1 MTTRFK
7 KSRAD
12 YPLGILA
19 IYDNRGR
26 TADRYCVVFTPF
38 AHEERLWFPALHM
51 SEKPSH
57 PQGVGTTAEYER
69 RPTRLPGDR
78 VISFDALPADCRE
91 CVEGW
96 LRQTEIECPHCG
108 GLGPELVAAGPH
120 AGERC
125 RVCVS
130 H

>member
-1 MTTRFK
+1 MATAFK

-26 TADRYCVVFTPF
+26 TTDRYSVVFTPF
-38 AHEERLWFPALHM
+38 SSNQQLWFSTLSM
-51 SEKPSH
+51 SANPYH
-57 PQGVGTTAEYER
+57 PQGVGVMSQSNR
-69 RPTRLPGDR
+69 RPSRMGSI
-78 VISFDALPADCRE
+78 VIPFHSLPADCQR
-91 CVEGW
+91 CVEDC
-96 LRQTEIECPHCG
+96 LRENEIECPHCG
-108 GLGPELVAAGPH
+108 GLVPELIAAGPH